1 MNQTKRVTV
10 LDPIVK
16 NIIYENPLE
25 IPKKKVAAYARVS
38 TEQDEQ
44 QSSYEAQVEYYT
56 KYIKNNPGWEFAG
69 IYADE
74 GISGTNTKK
83 RDGFKSMIADA
94 KAGKIN
100 LILTKSISRF
110 ARNTVDTLQTVR
122 DLKAIGVEVIFE
134 KENIRTMDKQC
145 EVLLT
150 IMSSLAQE
158 ESRSISENVRWG
170 QQRSMQE
177 GNVAMAYGR
186 FLGYRKGEDG
196 KPEIIPEEAEIIKDI
211 YRLFLD
217 GMAIRNIARY
227 LTDKKIPTPA
237 GKEVWSVSTTPAGK
251 EVWSVSTIKSILKNE
266 KYKGDALRQKT
277 FTVDYL
283 TKTVKKNQGEYKQY
297 YIQNSHPA
305 IIDEDT
311 WELVQLELAK
321 RGKEAK
327 SFRDNSPFCNKIV
340 CADCGAYF
348 GHKVFHGK
356 EACRKDVWYCN
367 HRYDGDGPCKT
378 PIVKEMDIKNAYLS
392 ALGQILGRKAACLAA
407 CRAKLAELDN
417 LSEIK
422 ENRHK
427 AEETLQDQLSAIQD
441 LVHENARKSQDQ
453 TKYRAKYNKLVEAI
467 EKQKELIADLKSQ
480 ELNSIAMR
488 EKLRR
493 FMKAIESCTEEA
505 TFIPEVW
512 NDTVERAVVNE
523 DNTIC
528 FEMKDGE
535 NINIEI

>member
-1 MNQTKRVTV
+1 MHIKEIKATILPDLKIKR
-10 LDPIVK
+10 
-16 NIIYENPLE
+16 
-25 IPKKKVAAYARVS
+25 VAAYARVS
-38 TEQDEQ
+38 SDKDAALHSVSAQI
-44 QSSYEAQVEYYT
+44 SYYNEL
-56 KYIKNNPGWEFAG
+56 ISNHPGWEFAG

-122 DLKAIGVEVIFE
+122 DLKAIGVEVVFE

-196 KPEIIPEEAEIIKDI
+196 KPEIVPAEAEIIKDI

-217 GMAIRNIARY
+217 GMAIRNIARH

-237 GKEVWSVSTTPAGK
+237 GKEI
-251 EVWSVSTIKSILKNE
+251 WSVSTIKSILKNE

-283 TKTVKKNQGEYKQY
+283 TKTVKRNQGEYKQY
-297 YIQNSHPA
+297 YI
-305 IIDEDT
+305 
-311 WELVQLELAK
+311 
-321 RGKEAK
+321 
-327 SFRDNSPFCNKIV
+327 
-340 CADCGAYF
+340 
-348 GHKVFHGK
+348 
-356 EACRKDVWYCN
+356 
-367 HRYDGDGPCKT
+367 
-378 PIVKEMDIKNAYLS
+378 
-392 ALGQILGRKAACLAA
+392 
-407 CRAKLAELDN
+407 
-417 LSEIK
+417 
-422 ENRHK
+422 
-427 AEETLQDQLSAIQD
+427 
-441 LVHENARKSQDQ
+441 
-453 TKYRAKYNKLVEAI
+453 
-467 EKQKELIADLKSQ
+467 
-480 ELNSIAMR
+480 
-488 EKLRR
+488 
-493 FMKAIESCTEEA
+493 
-505 TFIPEVW
+505 
-512 NDTVERAVVNE
+512 
-523 DNTIC
+523 
-528 FEMKDGE
+528 
-535 NINIEI
+535 

>member
-1 MNQTKRVTV
+1 MNQTKRITV
-10 LDPIVK
+10 LDPIVT

-25 IPKKKVAAYARVS
+25 IPKKEVAAYARVS

-83 RDGFKSMIADA
+83 RDGFKSMISDA

-170 QQRSMQE
+170 QQRSMQA

-186 FLGYRKGEDG
+186 FLGYKKGANG
-196 KPEIIPEEAEIIKDI
+196 KPEIAPEEAEIVRDI
-211 YRLFLD
+211 YRMFLD
-217 GMAIRNIARY
+217 GMTIRNIAKN
-227 LTDKKIPTPA
+227 LTDRKIPTPA
-237 GKEVWSVSTTPAGK
+237 GKEIWA
-251 EVWSVSTIKSILKNE
+251 VSTIKSILSNE

-327 SFRDNSPFCNKIV
+327 VFRDNSPFCNKIV

-367 HRYDGDGPCKT
+367 HRYDGSEPCKT
-378 PIVKEMDIKNAYLS
+378 PIVKETAIKNAYLS

-407 CRAKLAELDN
+407 CRAKLTELDN

-427 AEETLQDQLSAIQD
+427 AEETLQYQLAEVQD
-441 LVHENARKSQDQ
+441 FVHENARKSQDQ
-453 TKYRAKYNKLVEAI
+453 TKYRAKYNKLVETI

-505 TFIPEVW
+505 TFVPEVW

-528 FEMKDGE
+528 FEMKNGE
-535 NINIEI
+535 KIVEKI

>member
-122 DLKAIGVEVIFE
+122 DLKAIGVEVVFE

-170 QQRSMQE
+170 QQCSMQE

-186 FLGYRKGEDG
+186 FLGYKKGEDG
-196 KPEIIPEEAEIIKDI
+196 KPEIVPEEAEIIKDI

-227 LTDKKIPTPA
+227 LTDKKIP
-237 GKEVWSVSTTPAGK
+237 TPAGK

-493 FMKAIESCTEEA
+493 FMRAIESCTEEA
-505 TFIPEVW
+505 TFVPEVW

-528 FEMKDGE
+528 FEMKNGE
-535 NINIEI
+535 KVTATL